1 MVKRIRLQCRRCR
14 FDPWVRKILWRRK
27 WQPTPIFLPEKYHG
41 QRILAGYCPWGPK
54 RVKDD
59 LATQQQEKAK
69 TTKAK
74 INWDLVK
81 LKSFCITKE
90 TINKMKR
97 QPTDWEKIFVND
109 MTNKELIFKIYKQL
123 IHLNTKKNPQTAWL
137 KWTEEMN
144 RHFSKEVI
152 QIVNRHMKISS
163 SLIIRE
169 M

>member
-1 MVKRIRLQCRRCR
+1 MATHSSVLAWRIPGMEELGGLLCMGSHRVGHDWSDLAAAWGFLSDSVLPMQETSLIPVGKI
-14 FDPWVRKILWRRK
+14 PWRGK
-27 WQPTPIFLPEKYHG
+27 WKLTPIFLPEKYHG
-41 QRILAGYCPWGPK
+41 QRILAGYRPWGPK

-97 QPTDWEKIFVND
+97 QPTEWEKIFAND
-109 MTNKELIFKIYKQL
+109 MT
-123 IHLNTKKNPQTAWL
+123 W
-137 KWTEEMN
+137 
-144 RHFSKEVI
+144 
-152 QIVNRHMKISS
+152 
-163 SLIIRE
+163 
-169 M
+169 